1 MTDTVENTAVDT
13 ATTEAGSA
21 QPQTMMSLQ
30 DLIDIQNLIA
40 VVTQRGAFKADEMSA
55 AGTLYDRLTAFIK
68 TMMPPEEPA
77 EEGGSSEAQNAPEGT
92 YQFQGE

>member
-1 MTDTVENTAVDT
+1 MTDETTAVDT
-13 ATTEAGSA
+13 ATTPEADPA
-21 QPQTMMSLQ
+21 TNQPQTMLSLQ

-40 VVTQRGAFKADEMSA
+40 VVTQRGAFKAEEMSA

-68 TMMPPEEPA
+68 TLIPPEAETTEETAPA
-77 EEGGSSEAQNAPEGT
+77 AEGT

>member
-1 MTDTVENTAVDT
+1 MTDENTAIDT
-13 ATTEAGSA
+13 ATTAESA
-21 QPQTMMSLQ
+21 TNQPQTMLSLQ
-30 DLIDIQNLIA
+30 DLIDIQNLIS

-68 TMMPPEEPA
+68 TLIPPETTETTNEDAPA
-77 EEGGSSEAQNAPEGT
+77 AEGT

>member
-1 MTDTVENTAVDT
+1 MTDETTAVDT
-13 ATTEAGSA
+13 ATTPEADPA
-21 QPQTMMSLQ
+21 TNQPQTMLSLQ

-40 VVTQRGAFKADEMSA
+40 VVTQRGAFKAEEMSA

-68 TMMPPEEPA
+68 TLIPPEADTEKTEETAPA
-77 EEGGSSEAQNAPEGT
+77 AEGT